1 MSMNRF
7 LKFLTKSYKSDKVS
21 VYTGYASF
29 FITISSVPFV
39 ALLLFLLGK
48 LSPSLASSFESL
60 LSSVIPNGL
69 SEGLF
74 DIISKIKETD
84 LSIFL
89 PISIITAIWA
99 SCKGTLGVTR
109 GIESVYEKTNKE
121 IWILGIIRVIFRTL
135 VFALMVILSLVVFS
149 IGRVLLSNIHPST
162 QSLDFLLHILVKLR
176 YFAFFL
182 VLSLFFT
189 IVYRCISAKK
199 GILKHIP
206 GALFSSTGW
215 LIFTFLYSK
224 YISYVLEKPSI
235 YASMGTLVLFML
247 WIYFLVMIVLL
258 GAEVNKYFIKNRET
272 EENLHSQG
280 E

>member
-1 MSMNRF
+1 MNRF

-189 IVYRCISAKK
+189 IAYRCISAKK

-272 EENLHSQG
+272 EENIHSQD

>member
-189 IVYRCISAKK
+189 IAYRCISAKK

-272 EENLHSQG
+272 EENIHSQD

>member
-1 MSMNRF
+1 MNRF
-7 LKFLTKSYKSDKVS
+7 LKFLTKSYKSDRVS

-69 SEGLF
+69 SDGLF
-74 DIISKIKETD
+74 DIIGKIKETD

-99 SCKGTLGVTR
+99 SCKGTLGLTR
-109 GIESVYEKTNKE
+109 GIESVYERDNKE
-121 IWILGIIRVIFRTL
+121 IWILSILRVIFRTL
-135 VFALMVILSLVVFS
+135 VFALMVILSLVIFS
-149 IGRVLLSNIHPST
+149 VGRVLLANIHPTT
-162 QSLDFLLHILVKLR
+162 QALDLLLHILVKLR
-176 YFAFFL
+176 FFAFFL
-182 VLSLFFT
+182 VLTLFFT
-189 IVYRCISAKK
+189 IAYRCISSKK

-206 GALFSSTGW
+206 GALFSSAGW
-215 LIFTFLYSK
+215 LAFTFLYSK
-224 YISYVLEKPSI
+224 YISYVLEKPSV

-258 GAEVNKYFIKNRET
+258 GAEINKYFIKKREN
-272 EENLHSQG
+272 EANLQTRV

>member
-199 GILKHIP
+199 GVLKHIP

-272 EENLHSQG
+272 EENIHSQG